1 VLSTFEEFL
10 LYVTIP
16 LVALFAHKEYTYEF
30 STPKYA
36 ILCVAT
42 LILAVYLLIRLFK
55 SKQLRFFA
63 TPVHFAWLTFAFVA
77 IASTINTYR
86 DNPYF
91 FRQSIDIA
99 LYLLLNV
106 VLSFYFSSRLNDKSK
121 IIKLLFVFLLT
132 GLFIAINAI
141 LNFYVG
147 YDLFLGNVGA
157 PFERGSI
164 KANIGNVIF
173 VSNYLN
179 MLLPI
184 ALYFLLSLD
193 VGALSTK
200 KFGSALILKIVA
212 LISAILYFDVIIFS
226 QTRSEYLALVVEA
239 ILIPLIYFF
248 FIRKKEDTHVKQLE
262 KKDLKFLKKLKSL
275 RRITVA
281 VFAIMVIIIIVIY
294 NTPTVFNNY
303 GSFKMTDR
311 FSAMSS
317 VSSIDERF
325 LSWFSTIYIW
335 KNHKILGQ
343 GIGTYQV
350 YGLYGIS
357 DLVNDKP
364 EYNYGWNNF
373 KRAHNDYF
381 QVLGETGILGLAI
394 IILMLV
400 LLTIYVFKNMKKI
413 EMKDDSILFGMLVL
427 SGIVFAF
434 QSVFSFPGHLLPN
447 ALFATFA
454 ISVGLGKYFNK
465 VNGKEYVI
473 SGTKALIVGVALVA
487 VIGTSTYLRWNH
499 FVSEVYFRKGNEA
512 FSYLNAVRDSQT
524 QIEQYLSQLDSIEN
538 ELKDFSGQ
546 FEYLKPETW
555 HKIKQGE
562 AQRLGIMYN
571 QSQSE
576 GERVQTIANIR
587 AQIANNKASLLSQR
601 QMIPGEIEK
610 YYTQAKDCFVKS
622 VQINK
627 TYGKSFFYLA
637 ALATDQLR
645 IAQLSTALRTSPEK
659 VFEQTYDE
667 YQTLIFEPFRYRY
680 FEGLSE
686 YVKNNPEILDQI
698 DLATMQAL
706 ADSIGLYETSLKS
719 FTERNTFRALA
730 MRYHG
735 LYQYANIIL
744 YNYTDESVQKA
755 MIAYPSRFFNGYA
768 NWVRKTVNIMPGGWN
783 RFPDWKNV
791 DIELATGGAQDIYRY
806 FANTT
811 VQIMD
816 PVNYEARDLLT
827 DLARTEIRACVYMEK
842 KGVWGVPDGVLDHLH
857 ALAREY
863 RSRIEYQESL
873 YTLEQIVEWYKEP
886 YTVISQK
893 VASPEEWKTNY
904 GMLVED
910 WKSALD
916 NILEKDEKGYLS
928 NSLTPMF
935 VDKLNRI
942 YDAFLQSDFRTIET
956 SFIEEMNKY
965 PPSYWSQINKV
976 SIWKSMSYNAMSDFQ
991 TQLSALSFS
1000 DTARQELTSLL
1011 QSVISNNLMLVYER
1025 YLRFKSHYD
1034 SAKQELLQMAQ
1045 ELTQFYSDL
1054 DEEHILADWSEVSF
1068 NSPIMTSKEE
1078 VMNHLNEVLEKYS
1091 EQ

>member
-1 VLSTFEEFL
+1 MLSTFEEFL

-36 ILCVAT
+36 ILCIAT
-42 LILAVYLLIRLFK
+42 LVVAVYLLVKLVK
-55 SKQLRFFA
+55 SKKLTFFA
-63 TPVHFAWLTFAFVA
+63 APVHFAWLAFAFVA

-121 IIKLLFVFLLT
+121 IIRLLFVFLLT

-147 YDLFLGNVGA
+147 YDLFLGRVGA

-179 MLLPI
+179 MLLPV

-200 KFGSALILKIVA
+200 KFNSALVMKIVA
-212 LISAILYFDVIIFS
+212 LASAILYFDVIVFS
-226 QTRSEYLALVVEA
+226 QTRSEYLALVIEA
-239 ILIPLIYFF
+239 ILIPIVYFL
-248 FIRKKEDTHVKQLE
+248 FIRKKEDTHAKELE
-262 KKDLKFLKKLKSL
+262 KKDPKFLKKLKSL
-275 RRITVA
+275 RRITLA
-281 VFAIMVIIIIVIY
+281 VFAIMVVIIVVVY
-294 NTPTVFNNY
+294 NVPTTFNNY
-303 GSFKMTDR
+303 GTFNMTNR
-311 FSAMSS
+311 FSEMAS
-317 VSSIDERF
+317 VSSMDERF
-325 LSWFSTIYIW
+325 LSWFSNIYIW

-350 YGLYGIS
+350 YGLYGIA
-357 DLVNDKP
+357 DLVADKP

-381 QVLGETGILGLAI
+381 QVLGETGILGLSL

-400 LLTIYVFKNMKKI
+400 LLTIYVFKNIKKI
-413 EMKDDSILFGMLVL
+413 ETRDDSILFGMLVL
-427 SGIVFAF
+427 SGVVFAF

-465 VNGKEYVI
+465 TNGKEYSI
-473 SGTKALIVGVALVA
+473 SGNTALIVGIAVVA

-499 FVSEVYFRKGNEA
+499 FVSEVYFRKGDEA
-512 FSYLNAVRDSQT
+512 FNYLTSIRNSQV
-524 QIEQYLSQLDSIEN
+524 QIEQYLSQLDSVESDLN
-538 ELKDFSGQ
+538 NLSGQ
-546 FEYLKPETW
+546 FEQLKPENW
-555 HKIKQGE
+555 HKLRESE
-562 AQRLGIMYN
+562 AKRVGMIYNQAQAESQRL
-571 QSQSE
+571 
-576 GERVQTIANIR
+576 QTISSIR
-587 AQIANNKASLLSQR
+587 AQIEGNRASLLSQR
-601 QMIPGEIEK
+601 EALPGEIEK
-610 YYTQAKDCFVKS
+610 YYEQAKNNFVKS
-622 VQINK
+622 IQLNK

-637 ALATDQLR
+637 ALATDPLR
-645 IAQLSTALRTSPEK
+645 ISELSAALKTSPEK
-659 VFEQTYDE
+659 VFDQTYDE
-667 YQTLIFEPFRYRY
+667 YQTLIFEPFKYKY
-680 FEGLSE
+680 FTGLSE
-686 YVKNNPEILDQI
+686 YVKNNPQMLDQI

-744 YNYTDESVQKA
+744 DNYDDPSVQKA
-755 MIAYPSRFFNGYA
+755 MVAYPSRFFNGYA
-768 NWVRKTVNIMPGGWN
+768 NWVRKTITIMPGGWN

-791 DIELATGGAQDIYRY
+791 DIELATTGGQDIYRY

-811 VQIMD
+811 VQIID

-827 DLARTEIRACVYMEK
+827 DLARAEINACISMEE

-857 ALAREY
+857 ALAHLY
-863 RSRIEYQESL
+863 SSRIEYQESI
-873 YTLEQIVEWYKEP
+873 YTLEQIADWYKNS
-886 YTVISQK
+886 YDMISQK
-893 VASPEEWKTNY
+893 VAKYEEWKTNY
-904 GMLVED
+904 ESQIDG
-910 WKSALD
+910 WKATLD
-916 NILEKDEKGYLS
+916 RILSDEEKGYLS
-928 NSLTPMF
+928 NSLTPIF
-935 VDKLNRI
+935 VDKLTRLYNS
-942 YDAFLQSDFRTIET
+942 FVQTDFATIEA
-956 SFIEEMNKY
+956 SFVKELDKHPANIWPQFSKA
-965 PPSYWSQINKV
+965 
-976 SIWKSMSYNAMSDFQ
+976 SIWKTIATNAMSDFQ
-991 TQLSALSFS
+991 TQTNALGFS
-1000 DTARQELTSLL
+1000 DTAKQQLSSLL
-1011 QSVISNNLMLVYER
+1011 QGVVSNNMMLVYER
-1025 YLRFKSHYD
+1025 YLRFKGHYE
-1034 SAKQELLQMAQ
+1034 SVQAELVQMAKDLLQV
-1045 ELTQFYSDL
+1045 YSSMS
-1054 DEEHILADWSEVSF
+1054 EEQVLSDWSEISF
-1068 NSPIMTSKEE
+1068 NSPIMKTKQE
-1078 VMNHLNEVLEKYS
+1078 VIDHLNEILEKYG
-1091 EQ
+1091 Q